1 MADSTERK
9 LTIRKQVTVADPV
22 SGTTRLQL
30 SVAGAVGIQR
40 EIFVMKYTPANA
52 YRNAPSTEFNNVAY
66 ADELKLPLEHKKSA
80 SFYLSSSFC
89 YDFASLS
96 ECETFLKSVVRDI
109 QRLLTEL
116 NIFEQT
122 EETFDYFDVTAD
134 YVDCSVDNP
143 ESIVSSD
150 SSVSSSDSSD
160 SSDSS
165 GSSDSSDSSSLSSE
179 HSSISSYASDNS
191 MSSDDSSADSST
203 SSGSSVFA
211 DPPVFIDVRDM
222 L

>member
-52 YRNAPSTEFNNVAY
+52 YRNAPSTEFNNIAY
-66 ADELKLPLEHKKSA
+66 ADELTLPVAPKKSA

-160 SSDSS
+160 SSS
-165 GSSDSSDSSSLSSE
+165 GSSE
-179 HSSISSYASDNS
+179 HSSISSYASDSS
-191 MSSDDSSADSST
+191 MSSDASHANSSA

>member
-165 GSSDSSDSSSLSSE
+165 SLSSE

>member
-66 ADELKLPLEHKKSA
+66 ADELTLPLEHKKSA

-134 YVDCSVDNP
+134 YVDCSVENP
-143 ESIVSSD
+143 EEPLSSESSTSSESSMSSD
-150 SSVSSSDSSD
+150 SSMSSNASSASSASSEASDTSSA
-160 SSDSS
+160 SSGVGESS
-165 GSSDSSDSSSLSSE
+165 GSGS
-179 HSSISSYASDNS
+179 A
-191 MSSDDSSADSST
+191 SSAAFD
-203 SSGSSVFA
+203 

>member
-1 MADSTERK
+1 MADSAERK

-52 YRNAPSTEFNNVAY
+52 YRNAPSTAFNNVAY

-89 YDFASLS
+89 CDFASLS
-96 ECETFLKSVVRDI
+96 ECETFLKSVVHDI

-143 ESIVSSD
+143 ES
-150 SSVSSSDSSD
+150 
-160 SSDSS
+160 
-165 GSSDSSDSSSLSSE
+165 SDSSDSSSGSSE
-179 HSSISSYASDNS
+179 HSSISSYASDSS
-191 MSSDDSSADSST
+191 MSSDGSSADSSG
-203 SSGSSVFA
+203 SSGSSLFA

>member
-66 ADELKLPLEHKKSA
+66 ADELTLPVEHKKSA

-165 GSSDSSDSSSLSSE
+165 SGSSESSSASSDT
-179 HSSISSYASDNS
+179 SDHS
-191 MSSDDSSADSST
+191 MSSDASHAD
-203 SSGSSVFA
+203 SSGSSGSSLFA

>member
-1 MADSTERK
+1 MADSAERK

-66 ADELKLPLEHKKSA
+66 ADELKLPVEHKKSA

-96 ECETFLKSVVRDI
+96 ECETFLKSVVHDI

-160 SSDSS
+160 SSESSESSS
-165 GSSDSSDSSSLSSE
+165 GSSE
-179 HSSISSYASDNS
+179 HSSISSYASDSS
-191 MSSDDSSADSST
+191 MSSDASHADSNV
-203 SSGSSVFA
+203 SSGSSLFA

>member
-66 ADELKLPLEHKKSA
+66 ADELTLPLEHKKSA

-150 SSVSSSDSSD
+150 SSVSSSDSA
-160 SSDSS
+160 
-165 GSSDSSDSSSLSSE
+165 DSSDSSSYSSDC
-179 HSSISSYASDNS
+179 SSASSDTSDHS
-191 MSSDDSSADSST
+191 MSSGDSSADSSV
-203 SSGSSVFA
+203 SSGSSLFA

>member
-66 ADELKLPLEHKKSA
+66 ADELTLPLEHKKSA

-165 GSSDSSDSSSLSSE
+165 STSSDTSD
-179 HSSISSYASDNS
+179 HS
-191 MSSDDSSADSST
+191 MSSDTSSADSSV

>member
-66 ADELKLPLEHKKSA
+66 ADELTLPLEHKKSA

-116 NIFEQT
+116 NIFDQT

-165 GSSDSSDSSSLSSE
+165 SYSSDSSS
-179 HSSISSYASDNS
+179 ISSSSSDHS
-191 MSSDDSSADSST
+191 MSSDDSSADSSG
-203 SSGSSVFA
+203 SSGSALFA

>member
-96 ECETFLKSVVRDI
+96 ECETFLKSVVHDI

-150 SSVSSSDSSD
+150 SSVSSSDSCFV
-160 SSDSS
+160 
-165 GSSDSSDSSSLSSE
+165 
-179 HSSISSYASDNS
+179 YQ
-191 MSSDDSSADSST
+191 
-203 SSGSSVFA
+203 VF
-211 DPPVFIDVRDM
+211 
-222 L
+222 

>member
-66 ADELKLPLEHKKSA
+66 ADELTLPLEHKKSA

-96 ECETFLKSVVRDI
+96 ECETFLKSVVHDI

-160 SSDSS
+160 SSS
-165 GSSDSSDSSSLSSE
+165 GSSE

-191 MSSDDSSADSST
+191 MSSDASHADSSA
-203 SSGSSVFA
+203 SSGSSLFA

>member
-66 ADELKLPLEHKKSA
+66 ADELTLPVEHKKSA

-89 YDFASLS
+89 HDFASLS

-109 QRLLTEL
+109 QRLLTEF

-160 SSDSS
+160 SSSYSSDSSSTSSDASDHSMSSDTSSADSS
-165 GSSDSSDSSSLSSE
+165 GSSGSSL
-179 HSSISSYASDNS
+179 
-191 MSSDDSSADSST
+191 
-203 SSGSSVFA
+203 FA

>member
-66 ADELKLPLEHKKSA
+66 ADELTLPLEHKKSA

-89 YDFASLS
+89 YDFASLG

-160 SSDSS
+160 SSE
-165 GSSDSSDSSSLSSE
+165 SSDNSSYSSDSSSTSSDT
-179 HSSISSYASDNS
+179 SDHS
-191 MSSDDSSADSST
+191 MSSDDSSADS
-203 SSGSSVFA
+203 GSSWSALFA

>member
-96 ECETFLKSVVRDI
+96 ECETFLKSVVHDI

-165 GSSDSSDSSSLSSE
+165 SYSSDCSSASSDT
-179 HSSISSYASDNS
+179 SDHS
-191 MSSDDSSADSST
+191 MSSDDSFAD
-203 SSGSSVFA
+203 SSGSSGSSLFA

>member
-40 EIFVMKYTPANA
+40 EIFVMKYTPSNA
-52 YRNAPSTEFNNVAY
+52 YRNAPSTVFNNVAY

-116 NIFEQT
+116 NIFDQT

-160 SSDSS
+160 SSESS
-165 GSSDSSDSSSLSSE
+165 SYSSDCSSASSSSSD
-179 HSSISSYASDNS
+179 HS
-191 MSSDDSSADSST
+191 MSSDDSSADSSG
-203 SSGSSVFA
+203 SSGSALFA

>member
-66 ADELKLPLEHKKSA
+66 ADELTLPVEHKKSA

-89 YDFASLS
+89 HDFASLS

-122 EETFDYFDVTAD
+122 EATFDYFDVTAD

-160 SSDSS
+160 SSSYSSDSSSTSSDASDHSMSSDTSSADSS
-165 GSSDSSDSSSLSSE
+165 GSSGSSL
-179 HSSISSYASDNS
+179 
-191 MSSDDSSADSST
+191 
-203 SSGSSVFA
+203 FA

>member
-66 ADELKLPLEHKKSA
+66 ADELTLPVKPKKSA

-96 ECETFLKSVVRDI
+96 ECETFLKSVVHDI

-165 GSSDSSDSSSLSSE
+165 SYSSDSSSTSSD
-179 HSSISSYASDNS
+179 ASDHS
-191 MSSDDSSADSST
+191 MSSGDSSADSSG
-203 SSGSSVFA
+203 SSGSSLFA

>member
-52 YRNAPSTEFNNVAY
+52 YRNAPSKEFNNVAY
-66 ADELKLPLEHKKSA
+66 ADELTLPVEHKKSA

-89 YDFASLS
+89 HDFASLS
-96 ECETFLKSVVRDI
+96 ECETFLKSVVHDI

-160 SSDSS
+160 SSSY
-165 GSSDSSDSSSLSSE
+165 SSDSSSTSSD
-179 HSSISSYASDNS
+179 ASDHS
-191 MSSDDSSADSST
+191 MSSDDSSADSSG
-203 SSGSSVFA
+203 SSGSSLFA

>member
-66 ADELKLPLEHKKSA
+66 ADELTLPVEHKKSA

-160 SSDSS
+160 SSE
-165 GSSDSSDSSSLSSE
+165 SSDSSSDSSE
-179 HSSISSYASDNS
+179 HSSTSSYASDNS
-191 MSSDDSSADSST
+191 MSSDASHTDSSV
-203 SSGSSVFA
+203 SSGSSLFA

>member
-30 SVAGAVGIQR
+30 SVAGSVGIQR

-66 ADELKLPLEHKKSA
+66 ADELKLPVEHKKSA

-96 ECETFLKSVVRDI
+96 ECETFLKSVVHDI

-134 YVDCSVDNP
+134 YVDCNVDNP

-160 SSDSS
+160 SSS
-165 GSSDSSDSSSLSSE
+165 GSSE

-191 MSSDDSSADSST
+191 MSSDASHADSSV
-203 SSGSSVFA
+203 SSGSSLFA

>member
-66 ADELKLPLEHKKSA
+66 ADELTLPLEHKKSA

-160 SSDSS
+160 SSE
-165 GSSDSSDSSSLSSE
+165 SSDNSSYSSDSSSTSSDT
-179 HSSISSYASDNS
+179 SDHS
-191 MSSDDSSADSST
+191 MSSDDSSADSS
-203 SSGSSVFA
+203 SSGSSLFA

>member
-1 MADSTERK
+1 MADSAERK

-52 YRNAPSTEFNNVAY
+52 YRNAPSTAFNNVAY

-96 ECETFLKSVVRDI
+96 ECETFLKSVVHDI

-165 GSSDSSDSSSLSSE
+165 SGSSE
-179 HSSISSYASDNS
+179 HSSISSYASDSS
-191 MSSDDSSADSST
+191 MSSDGSSADSSG
-203 SSGSSVFA
+203 SSGSSLFA

>member
-66 ADELKLPLEHKKSA
+66 ADELTLPVEHKKSA

-89 YDFASLS
+89 HDFASLS

-165 GSSDSSDSSSLSSE
+165 SYSSDSSSTSSD
-179 HSSISSYASDNS
+179 ASDHS
-191 MSSDDSSADSST
+191 MSGDTSSADSSG
-203 SSGSSVFA
+203 SSGSSLFA

>member
-66 ADELKLPLEHKKSA
+66 ADELKLSVEHKKSA

-150 SSVSSSDSSD
+150 SSASSSDSSD

-165 GSSDSSDSSSLSSE
+165 SGSSE
-179 HSSISSYASDNS
+179 HSSISSYASDSS
-191 MSSDDSSADSST
+191 MSSDASHADSSA

>member
-66 ADELKLPLEHKKSA
+66 ADELTLPLEHKKSA

-96 ECETFLKSVVRDI
+96 ECETFLKSVVHDI

-165 GSSDSSDSSSLSSE
+165 SYSSDSSSTSSDT
-179 HSSISSYASDNS
+179 SDHS
-191 MSSDDSSADSST
+191 MSSDTSSADSSG
-203 SSGSSVFA
+203 SSGSSLFA

>member
-30 SVAGAVGIQR
+30 SVAGAAGIQR

-66 ADELKLPLEHKKSA
+66 ADELTLPVEHKKSA

-89 YDFASLS
+89 HDFVSLS

-165 GSSDSSDSSSLSSE
+165 SYSSDSSSTSSD
-179 HSSISSYASDNS
+179 ASDHS
-191 MSSDDSSADSST
+191 MSNDTSSADSGG
-203 SSGSSVFA
+203 SSGSSLFA

>member
-66 ADELKLPLEHKKSA
+66 ADELTLPLEHKKSA

-165 GSSDSSDSSSLSSE
+165 SYSSDSSSTSSD
-179 HSSISSYASDNS
+179 ASDHS
-191 MSSDDSSADSST
+191 MSSDTSSADSSG
-203 SSGSSVFA
+203 SSGSALFT

>member
-66 ADELKLPLEHKKSA
+66 ADELTLPLEHKKSA

-165 GSSDSSDSSSLSSE
+165 SYSSDSSSTSSD
-179 HSSISSYASDNS
+179 ASDHS
-191 MSSDDSSADSST
+191 MSSGDSSADSSV

>member
-52 YRNAPSTEFNNVAY
+52 FRNAPSTEFNNVAY

-165 GSSDSSDSSSLSSE
+165 SGSSE
-179 HSSISSYASDNS
+179 HSSISSYASDSS
-191 MSSDDSSADSST
+191 MSSDDSSADSSA